1 MSLLSVIFIALG
13 LSADCFA
20 VSIGIAC
27 THASIKSRVIWRV
40 AGTFGLFQAGMVVI
54 GFFAGLSVID
64 IISAFDHW
72 IAFGLLLFIGV
83 RMIYEALQGE
93 DDQELVKL
101 DLTRGFG
108 LLGVAVATSIDAL
121 AVGLAFAVEETN
133 IGLAALL
140 IGLVSL
146 TVSFLGFKLG
156 NRISFMASRWVGVAG
171 GLVLVF
177 IGLKIL
183 AEHTLGWDILL

>member
-1 MSLLSVIFIALG
+1 MSLLSVMFIALG

-27 THASIKSRVIWRV
+27 THTNIKSHVMWRV
-40 AGTFGLFQAGMVVI
+40 AGAFGIFQAGMATI
-54 GFFAGLSVID
+54 GYFAGLSVID

-72 IAFGLLLFIGV
+72 IAFGLLSVIGV
-83 RMIYEALQGE
+83 RMVYEAVQGE
-93 DDQELVKL
+93 DDQKLVKL
-101 DLTRGFG
+101 DLTRGLG

-121 AVGLAFAVEETN
+121 AVGLAFAVEDAN

-146 TVSFLGFKLG
+146 AVSFMGFKLG
-156 NRISFMASRWVGVAG
+156 NRIGHLASRWVGIAG
-171 GLVLVF
+171 GLVLVL

-183 AEHTLGWDILL
+183 AEHTLGWELLV

>member
-1 MSLLSVIFIALG
+1 M
-13 LSADCFA
+13 
-20 VSIGIAC
+20 
-27 THASIKSRVIWRV
+27 
-40 AGTFGLFQAGMVVI
+40 
-54 GFFAGLSVID
+54 
-64 IISAFDHW
+64 
-72 IAFGLLLFIGV
+72 
-83 RMIYEALQGE
+83 
-93 DDQELVKL
+93 
-101 DLTRGFG
+101 
-108 LLGVAVATSIDAL
+108 
-121 AVGLAFAVEETN
+121 EETN